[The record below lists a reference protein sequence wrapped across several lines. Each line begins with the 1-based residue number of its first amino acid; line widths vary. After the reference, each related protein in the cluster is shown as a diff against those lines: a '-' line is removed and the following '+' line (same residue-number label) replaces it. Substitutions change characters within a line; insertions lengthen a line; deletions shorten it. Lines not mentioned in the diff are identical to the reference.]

1 MVHLIGLTGGIA
13 AGKSTVT
20 KQLVERG
27 AVHIDADLLA
37 REVVEPGTPGLAA
50 VREAFG
56 ENVIAPDGT
65 LDRAALGGIVFT
77 DADSRIRLE
86 EILHPLIRELA
97 GQRLR
102 EAEEKDP
109 DAIVVYDIPLLIGSK
124 NALKFDQVVVCVA
137 PAALRVQRLMEIR
150 GLSREEAERRV
161 ALQASDSE
169 RLAVADLV
177 IDTSGTLEYTREQ
190 ALDLWRSLSADS

>member
-1 MVHLIGLTGGIA
+1 VHLIGLTGGIA

-20 KQLVERG
+20 KQLVELG

-37 REVVEPGTPGLAA
+37 REVVELGTPGLEA
-50 VREAFG
+50 VHAAFG
-56 ENVIAPDGT
+56 DSVITPDGT

-77 DADSRIRLE
+77 NADSRIRLE
-86 EILHPLIRELA
+86 GILHPLIRKLA
-97 GQRLR
+97 GERLR
-102 EAEEKDP
+102 EAEENDP
-109 DAIVVYDIPLLIGSK
+109 EAVVVYDIPLLIESK
-124 NALKFDQVVVCVA
+124 NSLKFDQIVVCVA
-137 PAALRVQRLMEIR
+137 PAALRVERLVEFR

-177 IDTSGTLEYTREQ
+177 IDTSGTLKHTRQQ
-190 ALDLWRSLSADS
+190 ALDLWKSLSAD

>member
-1 MVHLIGLTGGIA
+1 VYLIGLTGGIA
-13 AGKSTVT
+13 AGKSTVA

-56 ENVIAPDGT
+56 EGVFAPDGT
-65 LDRAALGGIVFT
+65 LDRAALGAIVFT

-97 GQRLR
+97 GQSLR
-102 EAEEKDP
+102 EAEENDP
-109 DAIVVYDIPLLIGSK
+109 NVIVVYDIPLLIESK
-124 NALKFDQVVVCVA
+124 NALRFDQVVVCVA
-137 PAALRVQRLMEIR
+137 PAEQRVERLMEFR

>member
-1 MVHLIGLTGGIA
+1 MHLIGLTGGIA

-20 KQLVERG
+20 KQLVELG

-50 VREAFG
+50 VHEAFG
-56 ENVIAPDGT
+56 DGVIAVDGT
-65 LDRAALGGIVFT
+65 LDRAALGAIVFT

-86 EILHPLIRELA
+86 GILHPLIRALA
-97 GQRLR
+97 AQRLR
-102 EAEEKDP
+102 EAAEKDSK
-109 DAIVVYDIPLLIGSK
+109 AIVVYDIPLLIESK
-124 NALKFDQVVVCVA
+124 NALKFDQVVVCAA
-137 PAALRVQRLMEIR
+137 PAEVRVERLIEFR

-161 ALQASDSE
+161 ALQASDAE

-177 IDTSGTLEYTREQ
+177 IDTSGTLEHTREQ
-190 ALDLWRSLSADS
+190 VVALWNSLSAR

>member
-1 MVHLIGLTGGIA
+1 MHLIGLTGGIA

-56 ENVIAPDGT
+56 ENVIAPDGK

-102 EAEEKDP
+102 EAEENDP
-109 DAIVVYDIPLLIGSK
+109 DAIVVYDIPLLIESK

-137 PAALRVQRLMEIR
+137 PAALRVKRLMEFR
-150 GLSREEAERRV
+150 GLGREEAERRV
-161 ALQASDSE
+161 ALQASDSA

-177 IDTSGTLEYTREQ
+177 IDTSGTLEHTREQ
-190 ALDLWRSLSADS
+190 ALDLWDSLSAHS

>member
-1 MVHLIGLTGGIA
+1 MHLIGLTGGIA

-20 KQLVERG
+20 KQLVELG

-50 VREAFG
+50 VHEAFG
-56 ENVIAPDGT
+56 DGVIGVDGT
-65 LDRAALGGIVFT
+65 LDRAALGAIVFT

-86 EILHPLIRELA
+86 GILHPLIREIA
-97 GQRLR
+97 AQRLR
-102 EAEEKDP
+102 EAAEKDP
-109 DAIVVYDIPLLIGSK
+109 KAIVVYDIPLLIESK
-124 NALKFDQVVVCVA
+124 NALKFDQVVVCAA
-137 PAALRVQRLMEIR
+137 PAEVRVERLIEFR

-161 ALQASDSE
+161 ALQASDAE

-177 IDTSGTLEYTREQ
+177 IDTSGTLEHTREQ
-190 ALDLWRSLSADS
+190 AVALWNSLSAR

>member
-1 MVHLIGLTGGIA
+1 VHLIGLTGGIA

-20 KQLVERG
+20 KQLVELG

-56 ENVIAPDGT
+56 DGVIATDGT
-65 LDRAALGGIVFT
+65 LDRPALGAIVFT
-77 DADSRIRLE
+77 DADARIRLE
-86 EILHPLIRELA
+86 GILHPLIRVLA

-102 EAEEKDP
+102 EAEENDP
-109 DAIVVYDIPLLIGSK
+109 DAIVVYDIPLLIESK
-124 NALKFDQVVVCVA
+124 NALKFDQIVVCVA
-137 PAALRVQRLMEIR
+137 PAELRAERLIEFR

-161 ALQASDSE
+161 SLQASDAE
-169 RLAVADLV
+169 RLAIADLV
-177 IDTSGTLEYTREQ
+177 IDTSGTLEHTRQQ
-190 ALDLWRSLSADS
+190 ALDLWNSLSAD